1 MCIRDSYKAIY
12 PIAARCGVFAKS
24 DIQPLINE
32 GATREDLAA
41 SIFQAVVNQ
50 TISGLACGK
59 PIRGNVAFLGGPLHF
74 LPQLRESFIRTL
86 RLTQEQISAP
96 DHSHLFAAV
105 GAAMNPQENQSTV
118 SLESMIEQLSSGIQM
133 DFEVKRMEPLFRD
146 QADYD
151 VFSSCLLY
159 TSRCV

>member
-1 MCIRDSYKAIY
+1 MKAL
-12 PIAARCGVFAKS
+12 PGK
-24 DIQPLINE
+24 
-32 GATREDLAA
+32 TLAA

-86 RLTQEQISAP
+86 RLTQEQIIAP

-118 SLESMIEQLSSGIQM
+118 SLESMIEQLSLRHPDG
-133 DFEVKRMEPLFRD
+133 F
-146 QADYD
+146 
-151 VFSSCLLY
+151 
-159 TSRCV
+159 